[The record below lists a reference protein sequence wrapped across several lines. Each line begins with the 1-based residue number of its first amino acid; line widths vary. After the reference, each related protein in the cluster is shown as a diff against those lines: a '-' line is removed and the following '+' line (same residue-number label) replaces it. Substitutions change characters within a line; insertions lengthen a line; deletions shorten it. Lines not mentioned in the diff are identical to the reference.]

1 MADILSL
8 KIETPKNLDAIF
20 SLDCF
25 RYNEMKGLFRHIY
38 DYLTRV
44 GLKLGDID
52 ARLNSIP
59 NFDAVTKAIRDLEK
73 RVAELDRRTRK
84 NEESIVDTKLELQT
98 KIDNNF
104 ENLRARDA
112 DLETRI
118 AICEEEIE
126 LLKARPVSTGGDI
139 DYSKLAS
146 NEALLDL
153 LERVKE
159 VEKRNHEQDV
169 RLTDNELRIEKLERL
184 ISDPLERIMALERRC
199 DNMQVDL
206 NNKVSVSDL
215 YNELLKKADINGLKA
230 LEASLLRL
238 NDLISDLVNQ
248 FADKVENDKA
258 HKLLQKN
265 LKNLYDLFMSLKGDG
280 TEDDP
285 MFTAKGLF
293 CASCTKGV

>member
-1 MADILSL
+1 M
-8 KIETPKNLDAIF
+8 
-20 SLDCF
+20 
-25 RYNEMKGLFRHIY
+25 
-38 DYLTRV
+38 
-44 GLKLGDID
+44 
-52 ARLNSIP
+52 
-59 NFDAVTKAIRDLEK
+59 EK
-73 RVAELDRRTRK
+73 R
-84 NEESIVDTKLELQT
+84 I
-98 KIDNNF
+98 KI
-104 ENLRARDA
+104 L
-112 DLETRI
+112 
-118 AICEEEIE
+118 EEEVE
-126 LLKARPVSTGGDI
+126 ALKKRPVASGNNNVEI

-153 LERVKE
+153 LERVKAT
-159 VEKRNHEQDV
+159 EKRNLEQDE
-169 RLTDNELRIEKLERL
+169 RLTDNELRIEKLEKL

-199 DNMQVDL
+199 DNMQVDI

>member
-25 RYNEMKGLFRHIY
+25 KYNEMKGLFKQIY
-38 DYLTRV
+38 EYLTKV

-52 ARLNSIP
+52 NRLNSIP
-59 NFDAVTKAIRDLEK
+59 NFDAVTKAIKDLEK
-73 RVAELDRRTRK
+73 RVAELDRRTSK
-84 NEESIVDTKLELQT
+84 NEESILDTKLELQT

-118 AICEEEIE
+118 AILEEEVE
-126 LLKARPVSTGGDI
+126 ALKRRPVATGGDI
-139 DYSKLAS
+139 DYSKFAS
-146 NEALLDL
+146 NEALIDL

-159 VEKRNHEQDV
+159 VEKRNIEQDH
-169 RLTDNELRIEKLERL
+169 RLTDNELRIEKLEKL

-199 DNMQVDL
+199 DNMQVDI

-238 NDLISDLVNQ
+238 NDLISDLVN
-248 FADKVENDKA
+248 
-258 HKLLQKN
+258 
-265 LKNLYDLFMSLKGDG
+265 
-280 TEDDP
+280 
-285 MFTAKGLF
+285 
-293 CASCTKGV
+293 